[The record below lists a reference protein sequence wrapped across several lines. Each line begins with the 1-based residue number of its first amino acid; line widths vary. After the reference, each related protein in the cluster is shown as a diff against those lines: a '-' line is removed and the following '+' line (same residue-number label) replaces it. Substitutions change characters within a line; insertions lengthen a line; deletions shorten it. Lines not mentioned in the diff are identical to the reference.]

1 MLVGVGGCAFGVLA
15 VGMLGLV
22 GAMDGVGGAAV
33 GISAGFSGR
42 QLVSSMPMSAM
53 ANQQRFKQ
61 VFIMVAP

>member
-1 MLVGVGGCAFGVLA
+1 MLVGVGGCAFGVLVA
-15 VGMLGLV
+15 GVLGLV
-22 GAMDGVGGAAV
+22 GAMVGVGGAAV
-33 GISAGFSGR
+33 GIGAGFSGR